1 MTWWWSLYGSW
12 PSLVEGERRGGGT
25 SLHAFS
31 AWEVNSTTA
40 GRKQGIMKSSF
51 TIAAHPCVPLWSTR
65 RPVHSKEQTVSLLQ
79 YFPSCVYMTRGSLFE
94 ALMWILFGSFIV
106 VTFIIQ
112 SAFECVL
119 KKASLKILLFI
130 HRIFLFIYCW
140 LMWQSLF

>member
-65 RPVHSKEQTVSLLQ
+65 RPVHSKEQYHYSSISPPAFTWQ
-79 YFPSCVYMTRGSLFE
+79 GGSLFE

-106 VTFIIQ
+106 VTFMTQ
-112 SAFECVL
+112 SAFKCVL

-140 LMWQSLF
+140 LMLQSVF